1 MVALKDEPD
10 VLITQ
15 VASLVLIQ
23 FVDRLIEEVILAR
36 PGAVMH
42 ADQMQ
47 QRGLPGA
54 GRSHDGNKFAFFDFR
69 VDAPQDESLSNTMGV
84 ELLDVSQFDH
94 KIRLSVVSCRLPV
107 KTLANS
113 TPRRGLTGNRQPA
126 TGNYFRYAKRA
137 GHPPWTRC

>member
-10 VLITQ
+10 VLIAQ
-15 VASLVLIQ
+15 VASLVLVQ

-47 QRGLPGA
+47 QRGLSSA
-54 GRSHDGNKFAFFDFR
+54 GRPHDGDKFAFFDFS
-69 VDAPQDESLSNTMGV
+69 VDTPQDEGLSNAMSI

-94 KIRLSVVSCRLPV
+94 KIRLSVVSCRLSV

-113 TPRRGLTGNRQPA
+113 TPLRGLTGNRQPA
-126 TGNYFRYAKRA
+126 TAVRYAGRA
-137 GHPPWTRC
+137 GH